1 MSLQVVQSW
10 LLRDCEQITFFM
22 LSRVCPL
29 SKKNPTPLVL
39 RDFRQKTFVTL
50 NGLAKKTQ
58 LHCSKQTISKWIEY
72 QPKSNEKKIPFLN
85 CILSFE
91 GTFYKNLQD
100 TTTRSFIY
108 FFLFLLAFGSVGII
122 FHKFVELH

>member
-1 MSLQVVQSW
+1 M
-10 LLRDCEQITFFM
+10 
-22 LSRVCPL
+22 
-29 SKKNPTPLVL
+29 K
-39 RDFRQKTFVTL
+39 
-50 NGLAKKTQ
+50 
-58 LHCSKQTISKWIEY
+58 
-72 QPKSNEKKIPFLN
+72 KKIPFLN